1 MPNKNLVGVFDSDEK
16 MIRAAQKAKES
27 SLPAFDAYTPF
38 PIHGID
44 EVLALKPSFLPKV
57 CFVGGAT
64 GLLTAFSLQYWVHA
78 VYWPMNIGGKSFTA
92 YPAMVPICFELT
104 VLFAGVSTFFGFLFS
119 RGMHPFKTS
128 PFWGLQTENDKF
140 ALVFELDSEEKAERI
155 SRLLNQEG
163 ALEIREI
170 NA

>member
-1 MPNKNLVGVFDSDEK
+1 MPNKNLVGIFDSDEK
-16 MIRAAQKAKES
+16 MLHAAQKAKDLGLS
-27 SLPAFDAYTPF
+27 ASDAYTPF

-44 EVLALKPSFLPKV
+44 EILELKPSILPKV
-57 CFVGGAT
+57 CFFGGAT
-64 GLLTAFSLQYWVHA
+64 GLLTAFTLQYWVHA

-104 VLFAGVSTFFGFLFS
+104 VLFAGVSTFFAFLFL

-128 PFWGLQTENDKF
+128 PFWGLQTENNKF
-140 ALVFELDSEEKAERI
+140 ALVFDLESESKAEKV
-155 SRLLNQEG
+155 SSLLNQEG

-170 NA
+170 IE